1 MYNYILTELLDSS
14 SLLVLNNI
22 NPITRRKRISA
33 ELKQFINKFGSVDL
47 SFITDLDSF
56 VLTIIDNNITP
67 QFNTFSFVLPNE
79 YPFKSP
85 KVIING
91 KDYTSLLKFTS
102 PEKLNVLKSLTN
114 KSCLCCNT
122 ITCNDNWSP
131 AMTFIDIIS
140 EIKNNFKLIDKILLQ
155 ISFNKFKLLLND
167 DYKNMVTRKNNGKNI

>member
-1 MYNYILTELLDSS
+1 MTELLDSA

-22 NPITRRKRISA
+22 TPITRRKRISA
-33 ELKQFINKFGSVDL
+33 ELKLFINKFGSINL
-47 SFITDLDSF
+47 SFTTDSDSL

-79 YPFKSP
+79 YPFRPP

-91 KDYTSLLKFTS
+91 QNYTKLIKMNNH
-102 PEKLNVLKSLTN
+102 EKLHVLKSLTD
-114 KSCLCCNT
+114 KDCLCCNT

-140 EIKNNFKLIDKILLQ
+140 EIKQNFKLIDKISLQ
-155 ISFNKFKLLLND
+155 MTFDKFKLLLHD
-167 DYKNMVTRKNNGKNI
+167 DYKNMETRKNN